1 MRILGLDPGEKRI
14 GVAVTDPLGIT
25 AQGIDVI
32 VFEDL
37 DIALKEIKKICENYK
52 VEKIIVGN
60 PLNMNG
66 TRGPGSIN
74 AGQLAELIEEKIG
87 VPVELIDERL
97 TSISA
102 EKILISGG
110 VRRKN
115 RRKVKDKLAAV
126 MILENYLASL

>member
-32 VFEDL
+32 TFQNL
-37 DIALKEIKKICENYK
+37 DSALLEIKVICQNYQ
-52 VEKIIVGN
+52 VEKIVIGN

-74 AGQLAELIEEKIG
+74 AGLLAELVEERLE

-97 TSISA
+97 TSVSA
-102 EKILISGG
+102 ERTLISGG

-126 MILENYLASL
+126 LILENYLASL

>member
-14 GVAVTDPLGIT
+14 GIAVTDPLGIT

-32 VFEDL
+32 TFQDL
-37 DIALKEIKKICENYK
+37 DDALAEIQKICQNYQ
-52 VEKIIVGN
+52 VERIVVGN

-66 TRGPGSIN
+66 TRGPGSAN
-74 AGQLAELIEEKIG
+74 ASHLAQLIEEKLG
-87 VPVELIDERL
+87 LPVELIDERL
-97 TSISA
+97 TSVSA
-102 EKILISGG
+102 DKILITGG